1 MKEQKLIYS
10 LKQGNERAWKM
21 LYALHYQAL
30 CAFAYNYVKDRLLAE
45 MIVGDA
51 IVHLWE
57 IRDRLELRGSL
68 RAYLM
73 AMVRNGCMNFMNT
86 RQMRTEVPMS
96 SLDNTSAGSDE
107 FPAES
112 SPLGLLLEKELEK
125 EIKVAVASI
134 PPDSRRVFALSRF
147 GGKSYEE
154 IAQETGISINTV
166 KYHMKRALQHL
177 RSCLGKYL

>member
-96 SLDNTSAGSDE
+96 SLDNASAGSDE
-107 FPAES
+107 FPTES

-125 EIKVAVASI
+125 KIKVAVASI

>member
-96 SLDNTSAGSDE
+96 SLDNASAGSDE

-125 EIKVAVASI
+125 EIKVAVATI

>member
-10 LKQGNERAWKM
+10 LKQDNDRAWKM
-21 LYALHYQAL
+21 LYSLHYQAL

-57 IRDRLELRGSL
+57 IRERLELQGSL
-68 RAYLM
+68 RSYLM

-96 SLDNTSAGSDE
+96 SLDKSPDGSDWIL
-107 FPAES
+107 AES
-112 SPLGLLLEKELEK
+112 SPLGQLLEKELEK
-125 EIKVAVASI
+125 EIKVAVATI

-154 IAQETGISINTV
+154 IAQEIGISVNTV

-177 RSCLGKYL
+177 RSCLGRYL

>member
-21 LYALHYQAL
+21 LYAHHYQAL

-57 IRDRLELRGSL
+57 IRDRLELHGSL

-96 SLDNTSAGSDE
+96 LLDSESGRADE
-107 FPAES
+107 FLTES
-112 SPLGLLLEKELEK
+112 SPLGQLLEKELEK
-125 EIKVAVASI
+125 EIKVAVATI

-154 IAQETGISINTV
+154 IAQETGISVNTV

>member
-1 MKEQKLIYS
+1 
-10 LKQGNERAWKM
+10 
-21 LYALHYQAL
+21 
-30 CAFAYNYVKDRLLAE
+30 
-45 MIVGDA
+45 
-51 IVHLWE
+51 
-57 IRDRLELRGSL
+57 
-68 RAYLM
+68 
-73 AMVRNGCMNFMNT
+73 MNFMNT

-96 SLDNTSAGSDE
+96 SLDNASGGSDE
-107 FPAES
+107 FPTES

>member
-1 MKEQKLIYS
+1 MKEQKRIYS

-96 SLDNTSAGSDE
+96 SLDNASGGSDE

>member
-30 CAFAYNYVKDRLLAE
+30 CAFAYNYVKDSLLAE

-57 IRDRLELRGSL
+57 IRDRLELHGSL

-96 SLDNTSAGSDE
+96 LLDSESGRADE
-107 FPAES
+107 LLTES
-112 SPLGLLLEKELEK
+112 SPLGELLEKELEK
-125 EIKVAVASI
+125 EIKVAVATI

-147 GGKSYEE
+147 GGKSYDE
-154 IAQETGISINTV
+154 IAQETGISVNTV